1 MKSKI
6 LLIVE
11 GELSEPRILGSESHG
26 LLSLIGSDYEIV
38 AFANPI
44 YELYEAY
51 KNGEYDDLVSYLR
64 IEKGLKIDDNIL
76 SKNAFSAVYLIFD
89 FEPQDHKYSDGKIK
103 DLLSIFNNETELGK
117 VYINYPMVE
126 AYYDL
131 ETLPDLKYN
140 EKTVNLEG
148 LNEKKYKKQV
158 NTTTCLKKNKIT
170 NKDLCYIIMHNYNK
184 AKLITNSKDKY
195 INHIDIL
202 NSQLKLKKEKNE
214 IYVLS
219 TLPFLVI
226 DYNFD
231 KTMEVL
237 KMKLKDNFIEIDD
250 KVT

>member
-89 FEPQDHKYSDGKIK
+89 FEPQDHK
-103 DLLSIFNNETELGK
+103 
-117 VYINYPMVE
+117 
-126 AYYDL
+126 
-131 ETLPDLKYN
+131 
-140 EKTVNLEG
+140 
-148 LNEKKYKKQV
+148 
-158 NTTTCLKKNKIT
+158 
-170 NKDLCYIIMHNYNK
+170 
-184 AKLITNSKDKY
+184 
-195 INHIDIL
+195 
-202 NSQLKLKKEKNE
+202 
-214 IYVLS
+214 
-219 TLPFLVI
+219 
-226 DYNFD
+226 
-231 KTMEVL
+231 
-237 KMKLKDNFIEIDD
+237 
-250 KVT
+250 